1 MHAMLNNCGHLIKTG
16 EKPPVGTP
24 FAEVLDDYKVL
35 LREVRARNSYDAHV
49 GYAIW
54 FNGGRE
60 FPLLQLV
67 WPDKEGRFPG
77 DPGTSPGLAK
87 QQPLLP

>member
-1 MHAMLNNCGHLIKTG
+1 MLNICGDLIKAG
-16 EKPPVGTP
+16 HPPPIGTP
-24 FAEVLDDYKVL
+24 FAEVLDDFKVL
-35 LREVRARNSYDAHV
+35 LREVRARKSYDDHL

-60 FPLLQLV
+60 FPVLQLV

-77 DPGTSPGLAK
+77 EDGANPTMKK